1 MAAFSVSLRSGSS
14 GNSTFVRTD
23 SAGIAVD
30 CGMSGRQFALALEA
44 VGQSARQVDALLLTH
59 EHIDHCSGVGVVM
72 RRHKIPL
79 YLTEDTFLA
88 LRNDLGPLPDS
99 LVFLI
104 EPGKAFQVKD
114 TEIQPFS
121 IPHDAL
127 DPVGFR
133 IRTSEGDIGIATDLG
148 YFSQEIR
155 EALTG
160 CRLVHLESNF
170 DPQMLEE
177 GSYPRRLKDRI
188 ASARG
193 HLSNEEAGMAAAWLI
208 QRGTQ
213 ALALS
218 HLSEENNRP
227 QLAQQVVSRYLES
240 MGAREGQDYRLTVS
254 ARYQVS
260 RPLYCAHP
268 IQEDPD
274 PFPDLSGQQLTLFG
288 GERVWS
294 QGGGCDG

>member
-1 MAAFSVSLRSGSS
+1 MNTFSVSLRSGSS
-14 GNSTFVRTD
+14 GNSTFVRTE

-44 VGQSARQVDALLLTH
+44 IGQSPCQVDALLLTH
-59 EHIDHCSGVGVVM
+59 EHIDHCSGIGVVM

-79 YLTEDTFLA
+79 YLTRKTFEA
-88 LRNDLGPLPDS
+88 LGPALGPLPDS
-99 LVFLI
+99 LIHLI
-104 EPGKAFQVKD
+104 EAGKPFHVKD
-114 TEIQPFS
+114 TEIEAFS
-121 IPHDAL
+121 IPHDAH

-133 IRTSEGDIGIATDLG
+133 IRTGEGDIGIATDLG
-148 YFSQEIR
+148 YFSQEVR

-170 DPQMLEE
+170 DPQMLEN
-177 GSYPRRLKDRI
+177 GSYPRHLKDRI

-208 QRGTQ
+208 RQGTK

-218 HLSEENNRP
+218 HLSQENNLP
-227 QLAQQVVSRYLES
+227 QIAHRVVSGYLQS
-240 MGAREGQDYRLTVS
+240 LGASADQDYCLTVS

-260 RPLYCAHP
+260 RPLYCK
-268 IQEDPD
+268 DPLNRD
-274 PFPDLSGQQLTLFG
+274 RDLMADRSGRQLTLFA
-288 GERVWS
+288 GEEAL
-294 QGGGCDG
+294 DG